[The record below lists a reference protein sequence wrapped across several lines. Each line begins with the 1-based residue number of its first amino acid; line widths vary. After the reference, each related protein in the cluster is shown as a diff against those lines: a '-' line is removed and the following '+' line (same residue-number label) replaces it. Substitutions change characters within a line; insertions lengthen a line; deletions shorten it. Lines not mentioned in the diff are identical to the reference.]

1 MVNLNIYIYIYI
13 SIKDGIK
20 TFFLLYSVPHP
31 LTEYIQDVDQYC
43 FKKQL
48 FYAFPLTAWV
58 WNIQFSCMCYLQWKL
73 TSKLVLIKVAA
84 SNMENISNRLVIM
97 ISHTHSFSISQCSSF
112 MSNSPPTPHNWCL
125 LRGIRCQVSTA
136 CMLSKY

>member
-1 MVNLNIYIYIYI
+1 MYLNHPPNTFRTLANIPKKNLVV
-13 SIKDGIK
+13 
-20 TFFLLYSVPHP
+20 LCLP
-31 LTEYIQDVDQYC
+31 L
-43 FKKQL
+43 K
-48 FYAFPLTAWV
+48 ALTAWV
-58 WNIQFSCMCYLQWKL
+58 GNIQFSCMCYLQWKL

-125 LRGIRCQVSTA
+125 LRRIRCQVSTA